1 MGASESQIDTTTK
14 LKRIAWL
21 SSRDKSRQFDCVM
34 HHFNESSLEDC
45 FHQQD
50 GKKAV
55 GIDGVTKMQYAEHL
69 NQNLKSLIQRMRR
82 MAYRPG
88 ATRKV
93 LIPKEG
99 SPGKTRPLG
108 ISNFEDK
115 LVQTMTQRVLES
127 IYDSVFLDC
136 SYGFRPGRSCHDA
149 IKALHQYLYRHKVS
163 MVIDIDLKSYFD
175 TIDHQ
180 LLEGMLRNKINDER
194 FMRYISRMFRAGVLS
209 EGELSVSEEG
219 VPQGSICSPILS
231 NIFAHHVIDEWFQGV
246 VKQHCR
252 GEVEIFRYCDDAVIA
267 CQYEGDA
274 QRIVRALAKRQAKY
288 KLQLNEDKTRCVR
301 FSQRD
306 AMQRVRQGT
315 FDFLGF
321 TLYLGRSRKGAYI
334 PMVKSSGKRLRVKL
348 KRVSEWARNARHKHK
363 SMELWRIFCAKLRG
377 HIQYYGVSFNI
388 RYVTRFLE
396 AAKRILFKWLNRRSD
411 RRSFNWEQFNAFLQA
426 NPLPEAKIHH
436 ALF

>member
-1 MGASESQIDTTTK
+1 
-14 LKRIAWL
+14 
-21 SSRDKSRQFDCVM
+21 M
-34 HHFNESSLEDC
+34 HHFNESSFEDC

-55 GIDGVTKMQYAEHL
+55 GTDGVNKTQYAEHL
-69 NQNLKSLIQRMRR
+69 SHNLSSLTQRMRR

-88 ATRKV
+88 AVRKV

-115 LVQTMTQRVLES
+115 LVQMMTQRVLES
-127 IYDSVFLDC
+127 IYDPIFLDC

-149 IKALHQYLYRHKVS
+149 IKALHQYLFRHNVS
-163 MVIDIDLKSYFD
+163 TVIDIDLKGYFD

-180 LLEGMLRNKINDER
+180 LLEGMLRNKIKDER
-194 FMRYISRMFRAGVLS
+194 FMRYIGRMFRAGVLS
-209 EGELSVSEEG
+209 EGELTVSDEG
-219 VPQGSICSPILS
+219 VPQGSICSPVLS
-231 NIFAHHVIDEWFQGV
+231 NIFAHYVIDEWFQNV
-246 VKQHCR
+246 VKQHCQ

-267 CQYEGDA
+267 CQYEEDA
-274 QRIVRALAKRQAKY
+274 QRIVPALAKRLAKY

-301 FSQRD
+301 FSQRE
-306 AMQRVRQGT
+306 ATQGVRQET

-321 TLYLGRSRKGAYI
+321 TFYLGRSRKGSTI

-348 KRVSEWARNARHKHK
+348 KRVSEWASKARHKYK
-363 SMELWRIFCAKLRG
+363 SMDLWRIFCAKLRG
-377 HIQYYGVSFNI
+377 HIQYYGVSFNM

-396 AAKRILFKWLNRRSD
+396 AAKRILFKWLNRRCD
-411 RRSFNWEQFNAFLQA
+411 RRSFNWEQFNLFLQA
-426 NPLPEAKIHH
+426 NPLPKAKVHH

>member
-1 MGASESQIDTTTK
+1 MGTAESQTDTITK

-21 SSRDKSRQFDCVM
+21 SSRDKARQFDCVM

-55 GIDGVTKMQYAEHL
+55 GMDGVTKMQYAKHL
-69 NQNLKSLIQRMRR
+69 NQNLKSLILRMRR

-88 ATRKV
+88 AVRKV

-115 LVQTMTQRVLES
+115 LVQKMTQRVLES
-127 IYDSVFLDC
+127 IYDPVFLDC

-149 IKALHQYLYRHKVS
+149 IKALHQYLFGHKVS

-180 LLEGMLRNKINDER
+180 LLEDMLRNKINDER
-194 FMRYISRMFRAGVLS
+194 FMRYINRMFRAGVLS

-231 NIFAHHVIDEWFQGV
+231 NIFAHYVIDEWFQDV
-246 VKQHCR
+246 VKQCCR
-252 GEVEIFRYCDDAVIA
+252 GEVELFRYCDDAVIA

-274 QRIVRALAKRQAKY
+274 QRIVHALAKRLAKY

-301 FSQRD
+301 FSQREVS
-306 AMQRVRQGT
+306 QGVRQET

-321 TLYLGRSRKGAYI
+321 TFYLGRSRKGHYI

-348 KRVSEWARNARHKHK
+348 KRVSEWARGARHKYK

-377 HIQYYGVSFNI
+377 HIQYYGVSFNM

-411 RRSFNWEQFNAFLQA
+411 RRSFNWEQFNLFLQA
-426 NPLPEAKIHH
+426 NPLPVAKVHH